1 MPDLNLIDEGGF
13 EDLPVPAAAVPPAK
27 KKTSSSGGGG
37 GGKTIIILLM
47 VLILCAAGVYLLN
60 QRGIIKLW
68 GKKKPLVAQ
77 IQDEPFP
84 QEPAQQ
90 SSQEQPTQTPKQD
103 DTTVTL
109 LEAPPGEENLETAPE
124 PEAKVA
130 KPSAD
135 KPKAKKEK
143 AEVVETETSSKLS
156 EMQGEYTIQV
166 VAYKEKKQAVEIAN
180 NLEIAGY
187 PSFVEKVPM
196 KGGDWYTVRVGRYA
210 SPEEAKKAVK
220 TFAAQ
225 LQAHYVIDKIRT
237 K

>member
-13 EDLPVPAAAVPPAK
+13 EDIPAPAAAPPAK

-37 GGKTIIILLM
+37 GGGKVILILLI
-47 VLILCAAGVYLLN
+47 VLILCAAGVYFLN

-68 GKKKPLVAQ
+68 GQKKPLVAQ

-84 QEPAQQ
+84 QEPAQ
-90 SSQEQPTQTPKQD
+90 TQN

-109 LEAPPGEENLETAPE
+109 LETPPGEENLETAAE
-124 PEAKVA
+124 PEVKANKQKV
-130 KPSAD
+130 
-135 KPKAKKEK
+135 KKEK

-166 VAYKEKKQAVEIAN
+166 VAYREKEEAVETAD

-187 PSFVEKVPM
+187 PSFVEKIPM
-196 KGGDWYTVRVGRYA
+196 KGGNWYTVRIGRYA